1 MSAAPQLDPLEPSPL
16 ASARLHRKLTVD
28 EAARRSGIS
37 PEQIRWLEEG
47 RVYRF
52 PVADDALIAVV
63 LYATALGIEQDEAR
77 ALARLPVEPKPP
89 RVSRARVGAVAAA
102 IVLLAGLGVA
112 LLGGF
117 GESSRGLGLG
127 GSNARN
133 QASQP
138 LPPTWKLSVD
148 VLNGGGDIYY
158 TRALASK
165 IGGLGYK
172 IRRVRKANRFDYP
185 ATAVYF
191 EPGGDAYGAR
201 LATQLGVEAK
211 PLPGGSNP
219 RRLVVI
225 VGPPR
230 VD

>member
-16 ASARLHRKLTVD
+16 ASARLQRKLTID
-28 EAARRSGIS
+28 EAARRAGIS

-77 ALARLPVEPKPP
+77 ALARLPVEPKPT
-89 RVSRARVGAVAAA
+89 RFSRTRIVTVAAA
-102 IVLLAGLGVA
+102 ILLLAALGVA
-112 LLGGF
+112 LIGGF
-117 GESSRGLGLG
+117 GASSRGFG
-127 GSNARN
+127 GNSSAR
-133 QASQP
+133 ARPGQP

-165 IGGLGYK
+165 VGALGYK
-172 IRRVRKANRFDYP
+172 IRRVTKANRFDYP
-185 ATAVYF
+185 DTAVYF

-230 VD
+230 VG

>member
-1 MSAAPQLDPLEPSPL
+1 MSVAPQLEHQEPSPL
-16 ASARLHRKLTVD
+16 ASARLQRKLTVE
-28 EAARRSGIS
+28 EAARRAGLSY
-37 PEQIRWLEEG
+37 EQIEWLEEG

-52 PVADDALIAVV
+52 PSADDALVAVV
-63 LYATALGIEQDEAR
+63 LYATALGIDQDEAR
-77 ALARLPVEPKPP
+77 SLARLPVQP
-89 RVSRARVGAVAAA
+89 RPDRYPRTRIISVAAG
-102 IVLLAGLGVA
+102 IVLLAALAVT

-117 GESSRGLGLG
+117 GA
-127 GSNARN
+127 NAKKN
-133 QASQP
+133 DGETTA

-172 IRRVRKANRFDYP
+172 IKRVTKAERFDYP
-185 ATAVYF
+185 NTAVYF
-191 EPGGDAYGAR
+191 EPGGDAYGNR
-201 LATQLGVEAK
+201 LARQLGVRAK

-225 VGPPR
+225 AGPPR
-230 VD
+230 IG

>member
-16 ASARLHRKLTVD
+16 ASARLQRKLTVD
-28 EAARRSGIS
+28 EAARRAGIS

-89 RVSRARVGAVAAA
+89 RFSRTRIVTAAAA
-102 IVLLAGLGVA
+102 IVLLAALGVA

-117 GESSRGLGLG
+117 GESSRGLG
-127 GSNARN
+127 GSSGTRAHPAR
-133 QASQP
+133 P

-172 IRRVRKANRFDYP
+172 IRRVTKANRFDYP
-185 ATAVYF
+185 NTAVYF

-201 LATQLGVEAK
+201 LASQLGVEAK

-230 VD
+230 VG